1 MAKDMTRDMADM
13 ARFIH
18 ELRGRPVRLVD
29 DGIDVSAVPP
39 RTRAP
44 LRGSGGLTATP
55 APTKNSRRSGSQKRG
70 DARQQPAQSARQTAR
85 RAHPTQKGRRPRP
98 HIVSYF
104 IDYFVVFVTV
114 ASVYF
119 GYLVFTGTAR
129 VEQTSLQDPAL
140 AFGQAAAFW
149 SAFTELSSFELMRQ
163 GVIVLVCLSV
173 LFVIYKLMH
182 RLLAI
187 PSLGER
193 WRDGG

>member
-1 MAKDMTRDMADM
+1 MAKHVTRDMADM

-18 ELRGRPVRLVD
+18 ELRGRQVRLVD

-39 RTRAP
+39 RLRASVVP
-44 LRGSGGLTATP
+44 RGMTATP
-55 APTKNSRRSGSQKRG
+55 ARKPNET
-70 DARQQPAQSARQTAR
+70 RQQPAGPMLSSR
-85 RAHPTQKGRRPRP
+85 RKRRPRP

-119 GYLVFTGTAR
+119 GYLVFTGTAQ
-129 VEQTSLQDPAL
+129 VEQASLQDPAL
-140 AFGQAAAFW
+140 AFGQAAALW

-163 GVIVLVCLSV
+163 GVILLVCLSV